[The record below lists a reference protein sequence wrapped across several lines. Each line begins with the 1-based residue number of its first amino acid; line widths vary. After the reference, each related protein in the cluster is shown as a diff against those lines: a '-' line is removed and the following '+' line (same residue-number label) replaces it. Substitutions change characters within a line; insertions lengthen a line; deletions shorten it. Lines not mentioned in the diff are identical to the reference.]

1 MNLKALNIEN
11 LNGFKVSDIF
21 RLLYLS
27 SFVRDKNIL
36 METERT
42 ALNKQSLKLK
52 MRLSKSEFNRFYSF
66 LTENNLLS
74 ERKGRLILDSNIAK
88 FGEIKDKPKEDR
100 YIKIYIENIRYLYSI
115 ANPRDHKR
123 ISMLYKLIPYLH
135 TKYNIVCSN
144 IYETEK
150 DSIKRLKI
158 KELSA
163 IFKYNELSFW
173 RLIKYLGT
181 LKDKDNIPILQVIDG
196 SIVISPK
203 VMYGSYTAYNL
214 DEWIKLNDLF
224 GIDIL

>member
-27 SFVRDKNIL
+27 SFVRNRNIL

-88 FGEIKDKPKEDR
+88 FGELKDKHKEDR
-100 YIKIYIENIRYLYSI
+100 YIKIYVENIRYLYSI

-123 ISMLYKLIPYLH
+123 ISMLYRLAPYLH
-135 TKYNIVCSN
+135 TKYNTVCSN
-144 IYETEK
+144 IFETEK
-150 DSIKRLKI
+150 DKIKPLKI

-163 IFKYNELSFW
+163 IFKYNELSFM
-173 RLIKYLGT
+173 RLIQYLAS
-181 LKDKDNIPILQVIDG
+181 LKDKDNIPILKIIDG

-203 VMYGSYTAYNL
+203 VMYGSYTAYAL
-214 DEWIKLNDLF
+214 DEWIELNALF
-224 GIDIL
+224 DIDII

>member
-1 MNLKALNIEN
+1 MKALNIEN

-144 IYETEK
+144 IYETER

-163 IFKYNELSFW
+163 IFKYNELSFR
-173 RLIKYLGT
+173 RLIQYLGT

>member
-1 MNLKALNIEN
+1 MNLRALNIEN

-21 RLLYLS
+21 RLLFLS

-74 ERKGRLILDSNIAK
+74 ERKGRLILNSNIAK

-144 IYETEK
+144 IYETER

-163 IFKYNELSFW
+163 IFKYNELSFR
-173 RLIKYLGT
+173 RLIQYLGT
-181 LKDKDNIPILQVIDG
+181 LNDKNNIPLLKVIDD
-196 SIVISPK
+196 SIVINPK

-214 DEWIKLNDLF
+214 DEWIELNSLF
-224 GIDIL
+224 GIDIF